1 MTRACTGGEGKGDM
15 MRENGKKGS
24 RGERMEGDE
33 RIVYCKRFNF
43 AGFIF
48 RGFTI
53 FADFLF

>member
-1 MTRACTGGEGKGDM
+1 M

-33 RIVYCKRFNF
+33 RRVYCMRFNF